1 MKLLKLG
8 VLLFV
13 VGLGLVSC
21 KSYRLERKI
30 EAFMQHPIVVPQDID
45 QIQSEVNDS
54 LVLNLEGKIAR
65 LIVYVD
71 SVECS
76 SCKVGHMHQYDEII
90 DYQKTVGDQYLPI
103 FIFNPPKHIIEEFLR
118 HLRLSYF
125 DYPILLDEH
134 GLFPRANP
142 HIPTDLRLHTFLLDR
157 DGKVVLVGDP
167 SRNPE
172 LWELYK
178 KTITELIE
186 NDGIRAK

>member
-1 MKLLKLG
+1 MKLLKFG
-8 VLLFV
+8 VPLLIV
-13 VGLGLVSC
+13 ALGLVSC

-30 EAFMQHPIVVPQDID
+30 EAFMQHPIVVPQDIR
-45 QIQSEVNDS
+45 QIPSEVNDS
-54 LVLNLEGKIAR
+54 LVLDLEGKIVR

-90 DYQKTVGDQYLPI
+90 DYQKTVGDQYLPL
-103 FIFNPPKHIIEEFLR
+103 FIFNPPKHINEEFLR

-125 DYPILLDEH
+125 DYPILLDSV
-134 GLFPRANP
+134 GAFARANP
-142 HIPTDLRLHTFLLDR
+142 QIPTDERLHTFLLDR

-178 KTITELIE
+178 KTITELVE
-186 NDGIRAK
+186 NDGTLAR